1 MAARRAFPEHACAIG
16 RPGHQC
22 KARKRRR
29 RNRRPL
35 YHASRRALS
44 IAFQVVSGCHEF
56 NQQEGR
62 ARARGDLR
70 KTRSKTCLMRL
81 ECMVRKLRK
90 SSALESPNLVAAA
103 RAVEFEDKP
112 WSSPL
117 AAEIYTRRDRDRRR
131 AERIAKRG
139 RL

>member
-1 MAARRAFPEHACAIG
+1 
-16 RPGHQC
+16 
-22 KARKRRR
+22 
-29 RNRRPL
+29 
-35 YHASRRALS
+35 
-44 IAFQVVSGCHEF
+44 
-56 NQQEGR
+56 
-62 ARARGDLR
+62 
-70 KTRSKTCLMRL
+70 
-81 ECMVRKLRK
+81 MVRKLRK